1 MQMLN
6 IRCVLYKLVAPRTVF
21 KNWKNCYCFS
31 TASES
36 TNEGESEKETHFG
49 FQTVRESEKV
59 QKVYEVFENVANKYD
74 VMNDAMSFF
83 IHRIWKD
90 IFIQRLAPTPGTN
103 LLDVAGGTG
112 DIAFRYLKYLKNLP
126 PPTSDLVSPPSSV
139 TVCDINRAMLSVGRE
154 RAEKQGYREPEINW
168 LEGDAEKLPV
178 ESNKFTAYTI
188 AFGIRNCTH
197 VDKVLDEA
205 YRVLKPGG
213 RFMCL
218 EFSHVNNEVLQWIY
232 DQYSFQMIPVMGQV
246 IAGDWKSYQYLVESI
261 RKFPN
266 QEDFKEMI
274 QSSGFSCVSYENLT
288 FGIVSIHSGF
298 KL

>member
-1 MQMLN
+1 MQTSSMIWASVGFKCTKTN
-6 IRCVLYKLVAPRTVF
+6 LVSPAMVKYLSMVSGTD
-21 KNWKNCYCFS
+21 K
-31 TASES
+31 
-36 TNEGESEKETHFG
+36 SEKETHFG
-49 FQTVRESEKV
+49 YQTISESEKT

-74 VMNDAMSFF
+74 KMNDAMSFF
-83 IHRIWKD
+83 VHRVWKD
-90 IFIQRLAPTPGTN
+90 IFIQRLAPTQGTQ

-112 DIAFRYLKYLKNLP
+112 DIAFRYIKYLRNLP
-126 PPTSDLVSPPSSV
+126 PNKVEPLSSV
-139 TVCDINRAMLSVGRE
+139 STATVCDINRAMLNVGKE
-154 RAEKQGYREPEINW
+154 RAKKLDFADSEITW
-168 LEGDAEKLPV
+168 LEADAESLPI
-178 ESNKFTAYTI
+178 ESNSFTAYTI

-218 EFSHVNNEVLQWIY
+218 EFSHVNNEMLRWIY
-232 DQYSFQMIPVMGQV
+232 DQYSLQMIPVMGQV

-266 QEDFKEMI
+266 QESFKEMI
-274 QSSGFSCVSYENLT
+274 QAAGFSCVSYENLT
-288 FGIVSIHSGF
+288 FGVVSIHSGF